1 MSIECKQVGTVEV
14 LAARVYALDPSTA
27 DPSTFAV
34 VEPGVY
40 PLYELGDARFWVMD
54 GTLNVGG
61 LQKIGDGLLISTPY
75 DEASDIP
82 VKFPTR
88 SWGPRQWKEFVAE
101 ETALEGHKDQ
111 RIRIQMEVPK

>member
-14 LAARVYALDPSTA
+14 LVSRVYPLDPSTM

-61 LQKIGDGLLISTPY
+61 LQKIGDGLLISTPH
-75 DEASDIP
+75 DEASNVA

-88 SWGPRQWKEFVAE
+88 SWGPKQWKEFVAE
-101 ETALEGHKDQ
+101 PTAQEGHKDQ
-111 RIRIQMEVPK
+111 RIRIRMEVPK